1 MWQAYRLYGTCKVI
15 HNGGQDLASCLKRE
29 IKYCLQMATG
39 ENNPDET
46 VERSASGRASTLVQ
60 INSFEYKCVRNLVDS
75 ISGLKVRGC

>member
-1 MWQAYRLYGTCKVI
+1 
-15 HNGGQDLASCLKRE
+15 
-29 IKYCLQMATG
+29 MATG